1 MRFSLQYCF
10 DFQLWDDLN
19 MDRQQNEFFQ
29 SYEKF
34 LVAHM
39 GMWRSIRVYQRRD
52 FGKWESRRVYEEYCT
67 VSNPKTIVLKL
78 LYCKIFTVTK
88 NVLRN
93 VFQSWDYCRV
103 PVCT

>member
-39 GMWRSIRVYQRRD
+39 GMWRSRKVYQRRD
-52 FGKWESRRVYEEYCT
+52 FGKMGI
-67 VSNPKTIVLKL
+67 KKGL
-78 LYCKIFTVTK
+78 
-88 NVLRN
+88 
-93 VFQSWDYCRV
+93 
-103 PVCT
+103 